1 MKDLYYKYFDKE
13 HRAFLKWVFTLA
25 IPIMIQ
31 DLISNSVNLVDQ
43 LMIGNLG
50 SESITAVGLAN
61 QVFFI
66 MILICFGVVSGA
78 STLVGQYWGKKNDG
92 SDPSSEIRKV
102 VGISLTL
109 NLTVA
114 LIFFTAANIIPE
126 AILDVYSD
134 DPEVIRIGSEYLRV
148 VSLTFFLS
156 PISITLS
163 SVLRSTQNTKTPMYC
178 SSASIITNVTLNY
191 IFIYVLGYGVVGAGV
206 ATVIARIVELTL
218 LIIGLKV
225 NDHIIYCNI
234 KEFFKYDK
242 EIFVKYINIAT
253 PVILNEM
260 TWVIGVSLYNVA
272 YGRRGTDAQASVMMA
287 QSIKNFF
294 QVAGMSVGTTATI
307 ILSNTIGNKE
317 VEKAKVYAARYMR
330 LTVGIAFVMV
340 FVLLGTAPFVLS
352 VYEVSETVINMAY
365 INCMIFSV
373 TLIFQTH
380 NYTGVVGVLRSGG
393 DNKFNLLIDVFG
405 VWVCAVPLS
414 FGIAFFTDLP
424 IYAIVLATGF
434 EEFSKVIFIRR
445 RIKSG
450 KWINILV

>member
-13 HRAFLKWVFTLA
+13 HREFLKWVFTLA

-50 SESITAVGLAN
+50 EESITAVGLAN

-66 MILICFGVVSGA
+66 MILICYGVVSGA

-92 SDPSSEIRKV
+92 SDPTSEIRKV

-109 NLTVA
+109 NIIIA
-114 LIFFTAANIIPE
+114 LVFFTAANLIPE
-126 AILDVYSD
+126 SILDIYSD

-163 SVLRSTQNTKTPMYC
+163 STMRSTQNTKTPMYC
-178 SSASIITNVTLNY
+178 SSVSIITNVILNY
-191 IFIYVLGYGVVGAGV
+191 IFIYTLGFGVIGAGV
-206 ATVIARIVELTL
+206 ATVIARIVELFL
-218 LIIGLKV
+218 LIVGLKV
-225 NDHIIYCNI
+225 NEHIIYCSI

-242 EIFVKYINIAT
+242 EIFKKYINIAT
-253 PVILNEM
+253 PVILNEL
-260 TWVIGVSLYNVA
+260 TWVVGVSLYNVA
-272 YGRRGTDAQASVMMA
+272 YGKRGTDAQASVMMA

-307 ILSNTIGNKE
+307 ILSNTIGYKE
-317 VEKAKVYAARYMR
+317 VEKAKIYAARYMR
-330 LTVGIAFVMV
+330 LTVGIACVMI
-340 FVLLGTAPFVLS
+340 FVLLGTAPLVLS
-352 VYEVSETVINMAY
+352 VYAVSENVLKMAY
-365 INCMIFSV
+365 INCILFSV
-373 TLIFQTH
+373 QLIFQTH

-393 DNKFNLLIDVFG
+393 DNRFCLLIDIFG
-405 VWVCAVPLS
+405 VWLCAVPLS

-424 IYAIVLATGF
+424 IYAIVIATSF

-450 KWINILV
+450 KWVNVLV